1 MSAENDPIDSVL
13 QRGPMGRF
21 CGYAKMTGPGWIQAA
36 VTLGGGSLVGA
47 LYLGV
52 IGGYQF
58 MWLQPLAM
66 LCGIIMLSAISYV
79 TLSSEERPFVSVKKN
94 VSPALAW
101 GWLIATVVAN
111 VVFCSA
117 QFSLGTDAAQGN
129 LNILR
134 SSPYAITAIFAVVGL
149 SLLWLSRKQGKAGK
163 IIDHFLKF
171 LVAVVVLAFM
181 GVVIVLASKGG
192 VEWGALFKG
201 LIPDFTALF
210 KPAATYGDAI
220 VASGAN
226 SGFWT
231 DYISTQQRNIII
243 GAFGSAVGINM
254 TFLLPY
260 TLKKRGWAKKHRELS
275 RYDLMLGLFVPFIL
289 ATSFLV
295 IATSSQFHAKKDG
308 VVSEN
313 SYNAVLD
320 QVVGHSAPEH
330 KQDLGTQKRLS
341 GELKEAQ
348 DPSAKEEIK
357 VKLETVTALIEKRRE
372 SAAQTDKDLSV
383 MLAKRNASDLASSLE
398 PFLGK
403 NSQLIFGIGVLAMAI
418 STMIVHMMMNGYAIS
433 EAFGKPGV
441 TGLFM
446 FGAAM
451 PAITGL
457 LSPILW
463 TGGAK
468 TALVVPAAVIAT
480 TLLPIAYIIFLLLMN
495 SRQTLG
501 AELPVKRTWINV
513 LMVLA
518 TGIATFASVWSLI
531 GKYKQPD
538 AYNHYFGLVGLIV
551 LPLLFLLG
559 ILSFMKRQ
567 KIV

>member
-1 MSAENDPIDSVL
+1 MSAENDPIDSIM
-13 QRGPMGRF
+13 QRGPLGRF

-66 LCGIIMLSAISYV
+66 LCGVIMLSAISYV

-129 LNILR
+129 LNILPT
-134 SSPYAITAIFAVVGL
+134 SPYAITAIFAVVGL
-149 SLLWLSRKQGKAGK
+149 SLLWLSRQEGKAGK
-163 IIDHFLKF
+163 LIDHFLKL
-171 LVAVVVLAFM
+171 LVAVVVIAFM
-181 GVVIVLASKGG
+181 GVVVVLAAKGG

-210 KPAATYGDAI
+210 KPAATYSEAI
-220 VASGAN
+220 AASGDQ
-226 SGFWT
+226 SEFWT
-231 DYISTQQRNIII
+231 KYISTQQRNIII

-275 RYDLMLGLFVPFIL
+275 RYDLVLGLFVPFIL

-308 VVSEN
+308 VHSEGA
-313 SYNAVLD
+313 YNK
-320 QVVGHSAPEH
+320 VVDARLAATVEGFG
-330 KQDLGTQKRLS
+330 DLSDEEKAAAR
-341 GELKEAQ
+341 EALPQ
-348 DPSAKEEIK
+348 A
-357 VKLETVTALIEKRRE
+357 
-372 SAAQTDKDLSV
+372 DKDLGV
-383 MLAKRNASDLASSLE
+383 MLAKRNASDLATSLE
-398 PFLGK
+398 PFLGS

-495 SRQTLG
+495 SKKALG
-501 AELPVKRTWINV
+501 AELPVKRGLINI
-513 LMVLA
+513 LMLIA
-518 TGIATFASVWSLI
+518 TGVATFASVWSLI
-531 GKYKQPD
+531 GKYNSAKP
-538 AYNHYFGLVGLIV
+538 YEHYFGLVGLIV

-559 ILSFMKRQ
+559 IISFFNKQ
-567 KIV
+567 KSA

>member
-1 MSAENDPIDSVL
+1 MSAENDPIDSIL
-13 QRGPMGRF
+13 KRGPMGRF

-66 LCGIIMLSAISYV
+66 LCGVIMLCAISYV

-129 LNILR
+129 LKILPAA
-134 SSPYAITAIFAVVGL
+134 PYAITAIFAVLGL
-149 SLLWLSRKQGKAGK
+149 SLLWLSRQRGKAGK
-163 IIDHFLKF
+163 IIDYFLKL

-181 GVVIVLASKGG
+181 GVVVVLAAKGG

-201 LIPDFTALF
+201 LIPDFSALF
-210 KPAATYGDAI
+210 KPAATYKEAI
-220 VASGAN
+220 AASDNA
-226 SGFWT
+226 GFWT
-231 DYISTQQRNIII
+231 NYISTQQRNIII

-260 TLKKRGWAKKHRELS
+260 TLKQRGWAKKHRELS

-308 VVSEN
+308 VHSQGA
-313 SYNAVLD
+313 YNQVADAVLAVTND
-320 QVVGHSAPEH
+320 GYS
-330 KQDLGTQKRLS
+330 DLDDAAKAAAR
-341 GELKEAQ
+341 EALPQ
-348 DPSAKEEIK
+348 A
-357 VKLETVTALIEKRRE
+357 
-372 SAAQTDKDLSV
+372 DKDLSV
-383 MLAKRNASDLASSLE
+383 MLAKRNASDLATSLK
-398 PFLGK
+398 PFLGD

-446 FGAAM
+446 VGASM

-463 TGGAK
+463 SGGAK

-495 SRQTLG
+495 SKKTLG
-501 AELPVKRTWINV
+501 GELPAKRSLINV
-513 LMVLA
+513 LMVIA
-518 TGIATFASVWSLI
+518 TGVATFASIWNLI
-531 GKYKQPD
+531 GKFNSPKPYE
-538 AYNHYFGLVGLIV
+538 HYFGLIGLIV
-551 LPLLFLLG
+551 LPMLLLLG
-559 ILSFMKRQ
+559 LVSFLK
-567 KIV
+567 KEKA